1 MVIFYPGNYCTADK
15 KNKNKQSRRNRCVF
29 FDFLVAKLFIPL
41 FLQIVTLIL
50 CQFDIPICT
59 SVIIPC
65 GGDGTGELRHI
76 ANQRFLMNQIVI
88 IAAGEL
94 RLQQAPIRLVA
105 EMVNGQCHRIILFCR
120 FKSRTVFGICGKLHG
135 VRKQFLVAFLRIVLD
150 NSVKYTGKAG
160 NRCFLGHTF
169 GTLVDCGKHR
179 IQIFAP
185 RIFIRAI
192 PKQRFKGLEI
202 LKLIHGS
209 GKLLFRFCTTVAQN
223 PPEHRV
229 TVALF
234 NIENLRVIFVGKRKR
249 TLTLQGSGKLHPYG
263 DMAIHIGTVNASK
276 DRIKQFRTL
285 LAIRKLCKTCHRG
298 TDQILP
304 PGELVF
310 RYKVKPTANG
320 ISVRLPTD
328 QTGNDFLHSRKETV
342 DFISIKLAQ
351 SAVEHCKLRK
361 SICLF
366 DEIRKTVCRY
376 REVHGNKRC
385 VQIAVIQFHDLVVIF
400 FREFKTVVL
409 QTFIYIFLQIRDIRI
424 RIRISF
430 KKCSKQL
437 LGCIG
442 MFCKERCRVRF

>member
-1 MVIFYPGNYCTADK
+1 
-15 KNKNKQSRRNRCVF
+15 
-29 FDFLVAKLFIPL
+29 
-41 FLQIVTLIL
+41 
-50 CQFDIPICT
+50 
-59 SVIIPC
+59 
-65 GGDGTGELRHI
+65 
-76 ANQRFLMNQIVI
+76 MNQIIVI
-88 IAAGEL
+88 ATGKF
-94 RLQQAPIRLVA
+94 RLQQAPICLVA
-105 EMVNGQCHRIILFCR
+105 EMVNGQRHRVILFCR
-120 FKSRTVFGICGKLHG
+120 FKSRAVFGICGKLHG
-135 VRKQFLVAFLRIVLD
+135 VGKQFLVAVLRIVFD
-150 NSVKYTGKAG
+150 DAVKYIGKAG
-160 NRCFLGHTF
+160 NRRFIGYTF
-169 GTLVDCGKHR
+169 GALVDRGKHR

-185 RIFIRAI
+185 RIFIGAV
-192 PKQRFKGLEI
+192 PKQGFKGFEI

-285 LAIRKLCKTCHRG
+285 LAVGKPYKTCHRSAN
-298 TDQILP
+298 QRLP

-385 VQIAVIQFHDLVVIF
+385 VQIAVIQFHNLGVIL
-400 FREFKTVVL
+400 FRELKAVVL
-409 QTFIYIFLQIRDIRI
+409 QTLIDIILQIWNVGI
-424 RIRISF
+424 
-430 KKCSKQL
+430 
-437 LGCIG
+437 CIG
-442 MFCKERCRVRF
+442 ISLEKRCKQFVRRIGVLRKKRKRI